1 MYSDAKIAQKIELD
15 SGSGGARLEPG
26 SANVLP
32 VCLNALPVALRVE

>member
-26 SANVLP
+26 MP